1 MLDAPIRRLI
11 DPALDRMG
19 RALARKGVGANAVTL
34 AGLALGLAAA
44 GLIAAGA
51 TLLALVPLLLSRL
64 ADGLD
69 GAVARA
75 SQRTDFGGF
84 LDITADFLFY
94 GAVPAAFVW
103 ADPANGAAGAWLL
116 LSFYVN
122 GTSFL
127 GYAILA
133 EKRGMQTEARGPK
146 SLYFTGGL
154 LEGTETIAFF
164 VLLCLVP
171 GGFAPL
177 AWIFG
182 ALCFV
187 TAFSRVLLARR
198 LFDIAARPQDRP
210 QTQTRAETHAKTGA
224 DPNASPLET

>member
-1 MLDAPIRRLI
+1 MLDGLMRKII
-11 DPALDRMG
+11 DPSLNRCG
-19 RALARKGVGANAVTL
+19 KHLAARGLGADQVTFI
-34 AGLALGLAAA
+34 GLGLGMLAA
-44 GLIAAGA
+44 GLIAIGFPW
-51 TLLALVPLLLSRL
+51 LGLFPLIASRL

-75 SQRTDFGGF
+75 TQKTDFGGY

-94 GAVPAAFVW
+94 GAVPFGFILLDPTANAVPGAF
-103 ADPANGAAGAWLL
+103 LL

-133 EKRGMQTEARGPK
+133 EKRGLETTARGTK

-164 VLLCLVP
+164 VFLCIWPSAFSISAWVF
-171 GGFAPL
+171 GG
-177 AWIFG
+177 
-182 ALCFV
+182 LCFL
-187 TAFSRVLLARR
+187 TAGARILLASKVFR
-198 LFDIAARPQDRP
+198 Q
-210 QTQTRAETHAKTGA
+210 
-224 DPNASPLET
+224 